1 MALDAVDRYVELMM
15 LLLNPV
21 IIVPV
26 LLYTINLS
34 AQTVDA
40 HVVLAEFITNPAVL
54 VLLRFLVYFSVQS
67 VHSYQ
72 KVVIV
77 SLYVCDALVQRFSS
91 DDKRV
96 DISLSVSH
104 SCLDNVSHLKD
115 GVGVK

>member
-1 MALDAVDRYVELMM
+1 MALDAVDGYVQLVV

-21 IIVPV
+21 VIVAV

-54 VLLRFLVYFSVQS
+54 VLLRFLVDFSVQS
-67 VHSYQ
+67 INSYQ

-77 SLYVCDALVQRFSS
+77 SLYVCDSLVQRFSR

-96 DISLSVSH
+96 DIALSVGN
-104 SCLDNVSHLKD
+104 SCLNNVSHLKD
-115 GVGVK
+115 GVGVE